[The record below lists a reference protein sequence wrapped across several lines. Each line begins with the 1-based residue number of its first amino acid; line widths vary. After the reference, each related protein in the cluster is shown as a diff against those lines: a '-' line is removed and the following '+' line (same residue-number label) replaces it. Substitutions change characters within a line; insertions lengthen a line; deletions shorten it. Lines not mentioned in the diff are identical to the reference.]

1 MSVRERKHRL
11 KKNPKRL
18 LEESIKR
25 PATADNILNPELN
38 CIIDAKIQAKFI
50 GSYLKKEK
58 EEKVLGYFSLLFM
71 K

>member
-1 MSVRERKHRL
+1 M
-11 KKNPKRL
+11 

-38 CIIDAKIQAKFI
+38 CIIDAKIQVKFI